1 MTLVFVHVPKTAG
14 TTLQSIIS
22 RLYKPHEI
30 LAEYPTES
38 LSRLEQR
45 FKAFSTEQ
53 QVAIK
58 VILGHFPY
66 GSCNWSEN
74 RPTYVTVLRE
84 PIDRLISHYHFVKRA
99 PDHYL
104 HQAVNVQ
111 DMSLEEYVASGI
123 SLEMDNGQTRMICGP
138 AAMKIPFGQCTADML
153 AEAKYNLRN
162 KITVVGLTEDFDRT
176 VILMG
181 HIFGWNWP
189 FYIARNRTRNRPQ
202 RTEIAPETIR
212 IMEKQN
218 RFDIALYNYAREL
231 FDARV
236 RAEGP
241 SFEREVLRFKQAN
254 VTIGKLYCHLH
265 EAPNSAFRWMKRF
278 VSIYT
283 YLSI

>member
-30 LAEYPTES
+30 LAEYPAEP

-45 FKAFSTEQ
+45 FKRLSTEQ
-53 QVAIK
+53 HVTIK
-58 VILGHFPY
+58 AILGHFPY
-66 GSCNWSEN
+66 GSCNWLEE
-74 RPTYVTVLRE
+74 RPTYVTVLRD
-84 PIDRLISHYHFVKRA
+84 PVDRLISHYHFVKRA

-104 HQAVNVQ
+104 HKTINVQ
-111 DMSLEEYVASGI
+111 DMLLEEYVGSGI

-162 KITVVGLTEDFDRT
+162 RIAVVGLTEDFDRT
-176 VILMG
+176 VILMRRM
-181 HIFGWNWP
+181 FGWGWP
-189 FYIARNRTRNRPQ
+189 FYVSRNRTRNRPR
-202 RTEIAPETIR
+202 RTEIAPETIHM
-212 IMEKQN
+212 MEEQN

-231 FDARV
+231 FNARV
-236 RAEGP
+236 LEEGAG
-241 SFEREVLRFKQAN
+241 FEREVLRFKRAN